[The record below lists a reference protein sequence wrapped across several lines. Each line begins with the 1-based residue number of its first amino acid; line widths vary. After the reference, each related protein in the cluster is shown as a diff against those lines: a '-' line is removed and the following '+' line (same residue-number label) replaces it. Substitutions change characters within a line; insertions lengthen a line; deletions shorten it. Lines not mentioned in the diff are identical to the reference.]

1 MDWAATLEAQPFAQA
16 LRASRWTYPLVNAG
30 HILGLALL
38 IGAVVPM
45 DVRLLRGD
53 LRAIRMLRVYAI
65 GGLCLALACGSLLFA
80 AQASDYVTNSWFRWK
95 IALLVVALVNAALH
109 LHPLA
114 LSRPRQCAAA
124 ILSLCLWIAVL
135 LCGRMIAYS

>member
-38 IGAVVPM
+38 VGAVVPM
-45 DVRLLRGD
+45 DIRLLRGD
-53 LRAIRMLRVYAI
+53 LRVIGVLRAYALV
-65 GGLCLALACGSLLFA
+65 GLGIALACGSLLFA
-80 AQASDYVTNSWFRWK
+80 AQASDYVANNWFRWK
-95 IALLVVALVNAALH
+95 MALLALALLNAALH
-109 LHPLA
+109 LRPQT
-114 LSRPRQCAAA
+114 LSRARQCGAAV
-124 ILSLCLWIAVL
+124 LSLGLWIAVL